1 MAYRSNFEDIT
12 YPDETGAPCVL
23 QFRFAFASLTR
34 LLVVVH
40 LAHTDPTSASPATS
54 AIVRDQLLNRI
65 LTDRL
70 AGVPISAIRLAVTD
84 SNGCFEYA
92 IEVDVDDY
100 IRRGN
105 PYDAGQIKAAGTRGI
120 EWSSFRSEKASA
132 GRTRVNAVH
141 ASPQQPSPEVARAIA

>member
-105 PYDAGQIKAAGTRGI
+105 PYDAGQIKRQALGASSGARSGRKTLLPAA
-120 EWSSFRSEKASA
+120 
-132 GRTRVNAVH
+132 RV
-141 ASPQQPSPEVARAIA
+141 SMPSTLRLNSHHPKWPAR